1 METKSKLKH
10 KNAPNRQ
17 KQMSSNDHN
26 TSNSFSCAPINRWQ
40 VNGNK
45 IGVGGYYY
53 ITAYLQG
60 AHKTTHCQHNFSPLS
75 SCSGAF
81 NHIALSSSAELAQ
94 LSS

>member
-45 IGVGGYYY
+45 IGVGGYY
-53 ITAYLQG
+53 
-60 AHKTTHCQHNFSPLS
+60 CV
-75 SCSGAF
+75 
-81 NHIALSSSAELAQ
+81 
-94 LSS
+94 